1 MRSVE
6 FIMLVSVTSEKLNI
20 SASDPQNKEEE

>member
-6 FIMLVSVTSEKLNI
+6 FIMLVSVTSGKLNI
-20 SASDPQNKEEE
+20 SASEPQNKEEE

>member
-6 FIMLVSVTSEKLNI
+6 FIMLVSVTSEKQNI
-20 SASDPQNKEEE
+20 SASEPQNKEEE